1 MRKLSLLL
9 FLSLFTFLSCDD
21 GDIITVEFDF
31 DDTYEA
37 CGALVFYNIK
47 TDPYESLSLKITSPA
62 LTLDDLLEVG
72 DDNTLTTTVSISS
85 TNPFNYRSYN
95 ADPSDFFCNDVPP
108 SNITVTNDLESTS
121 GVATI
126 TTILT
131 EDDNDGIPADV
142 EDANLDGDNDPSTNP
157 TDTDGD
163 GIPDYLDDDDD
174 GDNVKTS
181 SESPN
186 YVDGVGFVDSLDT
199 DGDGIP
205 DYLDPDDDG
214 DGVLTRDE
222 ENKTQD
228 QNPTNDITF
237 SSVGADYLNPDV
249 ANTVPA
255 TAYRQHT
262 IQQDYDINTVLTN
275 IQLPGV
281 SQDVF
286 YFGSLDDSA
295 TSDDRYVTPDFNDY
309 PDSLWPQD

>member
-1 MRKLSLLL
+1 MRKLSFILC
-9 FLSLFTFLSCDD
+9 LSLFSVLSCDD
-21 GDIITVEFDF
+21 GDVITAEFDF
-31 DDTYEA
+31 DSTYET
-37 CGALVFYNIK
+37 CGELVFFNTK
-47 TDPYESLSLKITSPA
+47 DDPYESLSLQITDPE
-62 LTLDDLLEVG
+62 LTLADLLEVE
-72 DDNTLTTTVSISS
+72 DDNTLITTIDISS
-85 TNPFNYRSYN
+85 SNPFNYRAYD
-95 ADPSDFFCNDVPP
+95 ADASDYFCNDVP
-108 SNITVTNDLESTS
+108 SSDVTIITDLESTS
-121 GVATI
+121 GEATI

-142 EDANLDGDNDPSTNP
+142 EDENLDGDDDPSTNP

-174 GDNVKTS
+174 GDNIKTS

-186 YVDGVGFVDSLDT
+186 YDEDDGDFVDSLDT

-228 QNPTNDITF
+228 QNPANDITF

-249 ANTVPA
+249 ATTVSA

-262 IQQDYDINTVLTN
+262 IQQSYEVTTVLTN

-286 YFGSLDDSA
+286 YLGTLDD
-295 TSDDRYVTPDFNDY
+295 DDTETERYVTPDF
-309 PDSLWPQD
+309 

>member
-1 MRKLSLLL
+1 MRKLSFII

-21 GDIITVEFDF
+21 GDIIIVDFDF
-31 DDTYEA
+31 DYTYES
-37 CGALVFYNIK
+37 CGELVFYNIES
-47 TDPYESLSLKITSPA
+47 DPYESLSLQITSPA
-62 LTLDDLLEVG
+62 LTLEDLLEVG
-72 DDNTLTTTVSISS
+72 EDNTLVTTIDISS
-85 TNPFNYRSYN
+85 SNPFNYRSYN
-95 ADPSDFFCNDVPP
+95 ADPDDFFCNDVPP
-108 SNITVTNDLESTS
+108 SDVTIISDLESTS

-142 EDANLDGDNDPSTNP
+142 EDENLDGDNDPSTNP

-174 GDNVKTS
+174 GDNIKTS

-186 YVDGVGFVDSLDT
+186 YIDGEGFVNSLDT
-199 DGDGIP
+199 DADGIP
-205 DYLDPDDDG
+205 DYLDDDDDG

-222 ENKTQD
+222 ENKSQD
-228 QNPTNDITF
+228 QNPANDITF
-237 SSVGADYLNPDV
+237 SSVGADYLNPEV

-262 IQQDYDINTVLTN
+262 IEQSYEVSTILTN

-281 SQDVF
+281 SQDIF
-286 YFGSLDDSA
+286 NLGTLDDSS
-295 TSDDRYVTPDFNDY
+295 TQDERYVTPEF
-309 PDSLWPQD
+309 

>member
-1 MRKLSLLL
+1 MRKFSFILCLSLVS
-9 FLSLFTFLSCDD
+9 FISCDD
-21 GDIITVEFDF
+21 GDIITAEFDF
-31 DDTYEA
+31 DSTYEN
-37 CGALVFYNIK
+37 CGELVFYNIK
-47 TDPYESLSLKITSPA
+47 DDPYESLSLQITDPE
-62 LTLDDLLEVG
+62 LTLADLLEVE
-72 DDNTLTTTVSISS
+72 DDNTLVTTIDISAS
-85 TNPFNYRSYN
+85 NPFNYRSYDN
-95 ADPSDFFCNDVPP
+95 DPSDFFCNDVPP
-108 SNITVTNDLESTS
+108 SDVTITNDLESTS
-121 GVATI
+121 GEATI

-142 EDANLDGDNDPSTNP
+142 EDANLDGDDDPSTNP

-174 GDNVKTS
+174 GDNIKTS

-186 YVDGVGFVDSLDT
+186 YDEDEGEFVDSLDT

-228 QNPTNDITF
+228 QNPANDITF

-249 ANTVPA
+249 ATKVPA

-262 IQQDYDINTVLTN
+262 IQQSYEVTTVLTN

-286 YFGSLDDSA
+286 YLGTLDD
-295 TSDDRYVTPDFNDY
+295 DDTETERYVTPDF
-309 PDSLWPQD
+309 